1 MSKSIYE
8 EALDIMINSI
18 LPRESNKTA
27 KMKVM
32 HALQQAQK
40 QEELLELY
48 RKYFNVTEH
57 WYETN
62 NSGNIR
68 KETAIEIEKL
78 ESELE
83 NDNT

>member
-8 EALDIMINSI
+8 EALELLNNGCDGPDALDIYKI
-18 LPRESNKTA
+18 
-27 KMKVM
+27 
-32 HALQQAQK
+32 ALEKAQK

-48 RKYFNVTEH
+48 RKYFNVTEY

-78 ESELE
+78 ESEL
-83 NDNT
+83 

>member
-8 EALDIMINSI
+8 EALELLNNGCDGPDALDIYKI
-18 LPRESNKTA
+18 
-27 KMKVM
+27 
-32 HALQQAQK
+32 ALEKAQK

-83 NDNT
+83 NE

>member
-1 MSKSIYE
+1 MTKKE
-8 EALDIMINSI
+8 
-18 LPRESNKTA
+18 K
-27 KMKVM
+27 
-32 HALQQAQK
+32 
-40 QEELLELY
+40 ELLELY

-83 NDNT
+83 SIKRVVTY

>member
-8 EALDIMINSI
+8 EALELLNNGCDGPDALDIYKI
-18 LPRESNKTA
+18 
-27 KMKVM
+27 
-32 HALQQAQK
+32 ALEKAQK

-78 ESELE
+78 ESEL
-83 NDNT
+83 

>member
-1 MSKSIYE
+1 MKLIKQNIYKI
-8 EALDIMINSI
+8 AL
-18 LPRESNKTA
+18 EK
-27 KMKVM
+27 
-32 HALQQAQK
+32 AQK

-83 NDNT
+83 SIKRVVTYWKERRGVI